1 MLRKGTT
8 SLLEVGPF
16 VYSLKIFSKKFS
28 PFLNRSYIFL
38 RLMFIEGYVNLERL
52 QRQEE
57 VRDILTALMEL
68 YEKYRTVLTW
78 YLIYEKTIPEI
89 AAEFQMRYD
98 TVQTR
103 YRRGI

>member
-1 MLRKGTT
+1 M
-8 SLLEVGPF
+8 
-16 VYSLKIFSKKFS
+16 
-28 PFLNRSYIFL
+28 NRSYIFL

-57 VRDILTALMEL
+57 VRDI
-68 YEKYRTVLTW
+68 LTW

>member
-1 MLRKGTT
+1 
-8 SLLEVGPF
+8 
-16 VYSLKIFSKKFS
+16 
-28 PFLNRSYIFL
+28 
-38 RLMFIEGYVNLERL
+38 
-52 QRQEE
+52 
-57 VRDILTALMEL
+57 MEL

>member
-1 MLRKGTT
+1 M
-8 SLLEVGPF
+8 
-16 VYSLKIFSKKFS
+16 
-28 PFLNRSYIFL
+28 NRSYIFL

-57 VRDILTALMEL
+57 VRGILTALMEL